1 MKSSAQI
8 SVDRIDWENL
18 MLRLTDWGIGHFK
31 INENLVIKGTGET
44 VDNVAVE
51 AVMELFDK
59 LGKIYKPKSQ
69 DECYYLT
76 KVIMNHKVIDLFRKS
91 SYRTT
96 SPTEDMSDAEKAE
109 VENILIDTKTL
120 DDAEK
125 LELAEYYYQ
134 FANNETELKEI
145 IDAVVF
151 CEEVEPRNIA
161 GLLGITVDEVHRR
174 KKRLKYNRDR
184 KKSAHTLKMK
194 EGQN

>member
-1 MKSSAQI
+1 MKSSAHI
-8 SVDRIDWENL
+8 SVDKIDWNNL
-18 MLRLTDWGIGHFK
+18 MLRLIDWGIGHFK
-31 INENLVIKGTGET
+31 INENLVITGTGET
-44 VDNVAVE
+44 IDNVAVD

-59 LGKIYKPKSQ
+59 LGENYKPKSQ

-76 KVIMNHKVIDLFRKS
+76 KVIMKHKVIDLFRKS
-91 SYRTT
+91 SYKTT
-96 SPTEDMSDAEKAE
+96 SPIEDMPDAEKAE

-151 CEEVEPRNIA
+151 CEEIEPRNIA
-161 GLLGITVDEVHRR
+161 DLLGITVDEVHRR

-184 KKSAHTLKMK
+184 KKSAHTLKIK
-194 EGQN
+194 GQN